1 MTKPADYERAVKR
14 AGELAAHGYLVTF
27 GINPTSPD
35 TGFGYIEAKGE
46 NLVSFC
52 EKPDLATAKAYLESG
67 RYFWNSGMFVFR
79 AGVFLAE
86 LQKHSPEVYRACRAA
101 TTVTHE
107 AMMAIPS
114 ISIDYAVMEKTTLG
128 KVVACD
134 PGWSDLGSFDAL
146 YEDTEPRND
155 GNRVLSSLPPVFV
168 EARNNLVV
176 GSGRQIALIDVEG
189 L

>member
-1 MTKPADYERAVKR
+1 
-14 AGELAAHGYLVTF
+14 
-27 GINPTSPD
+27 
-35 TGFGYIEAKGE
+35 
-46 NLVSFC
+46 
-52 EKPDLATAKAYLESG
+52 
-67 RYFWNSGMFVFR
+67 
-79 AGVFLAE
+79 
-86 LQKHSPEVYRACRAA
+86 
-101 TTVTHE
+101 
-107 AMMAIPS
+107 MMAIPS

-146 YEDTEPRND
+146 YEDTEPRKD

-189 L
+189 LIVVDTADALLITKRGSTQKVKHVVSLLKPVL